1 MTEVSFYH
9 LMRQPVSEALPRLLE
24 KALDAGMRAVVLSAS
39 AERVEALDAALW
51 VHDPDSFLPH
61 GTRKT
66 GHAADQ
72 PVYLTDSEENP
83 NGASLLVVVD
93 GMEPSFLGSFT
104 RCLDMFDGASE
115 DAVQAARERWKKYK
129 AAGHTLTYWQQKPD
143 GGWEK
148 KA

>member
-39 AERVEALDAALW
+39 SERVEALDAALW
-51 VHDPDSFLPH
+51 VYDPDSFLPH

-93 GMEPSFLGSFT
+93 GMEPSFLGDFT